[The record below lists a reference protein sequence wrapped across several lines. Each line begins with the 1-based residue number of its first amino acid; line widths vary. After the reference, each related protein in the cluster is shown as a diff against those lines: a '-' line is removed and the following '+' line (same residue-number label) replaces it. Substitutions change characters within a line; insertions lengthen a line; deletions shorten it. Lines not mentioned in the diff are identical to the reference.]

1 MITALKGI
9 LVKSGINRLEIET
22 GGVTREVTIS
32 YKTHEELKNKTGET
46 VYILVY
52 HLITEQTQRL
62 FGFLSEQDR
71 EFFII
76 LKSLSGIGPAT
87 AMNLLSFLSPRQLY
101 DLARAGDT
109 VPLKKIPKVGAKTAE
124 SILFAV
130 KQNNKKFEQLI
141 DELPVFT
148 ESGRELA
155 VQALVQLGFDEK
167 TATRKVEAAD
177 SEDTG
182 EIIRIVLQEL

>member
-1 MITALKGI
+1 MITALRGT
-9 LVKSGINRLEIET
+9 LVKSEINRIEIES
-22 GGVTREVTIS
+22 GGVTREITVS
-32 YKTHEELKNKTGET
+32 YKTHDELKNKTGET
-46 VYILVY
+46 VHLLIY

-71 EFFII
+71 EFFKI

-87 AMNLLSFLSPRQLY
+87 AMNLLSFLSPRQLH
-101 DLARAGDT
+101 DLSRAGDT
-109 VPLKKIPKVGAKTAE
+109 APLKKIPKVGAKTAE

-141 DELPVFT
+141 GDLPGMAET
-148 ESGRELA
+148 GRELA

-167 TATRKVEAAD
+167 TAAKKVEAAD
-177 SEDTG
+177 SDDTG
-182 EIIRIVLQEL
+182 EIIRLVLQEL